1 MSQTV
6 SSTSARRT
14 TAALQ
19 HACSPADTTVIAKPV
34 IIPRVSPL
42 VETSFLQVSKPQLS
56 EAPGSSGDWVSK
68 AVPVP
73 RGVIYA
79 QSSPLDSLG
88 ELQSHTTA
96 DGAEKRVHFSETPS
110 VLEITPRH
118 KPRTAY
124 SAAGAKYFS
133 TELPTSHMYAP
144 PPPPISV
151 ALQIPMFESVAES
164 TKQLPLFVSRG
175 PSAADSGHV
184 HCVALEPFL
193 SESQDKSLKTFQKT
207 QSLSL
212 SAPDLSVSGLSVV
225 SESTHSDTSLAVGGV
240 SVLAKS
246 VLEDLCKPGDVSYLY
261 PSLPITKAK

>member
-6 SSTSARRT
+6 SSTSART

-42 VETSFLQVSKPQLS
+42 VETSFLQVSKPQFS

-79 QSSPLDSLG
+79 QSSPLSYPDSLG

-124 SAAGAKYFS
+124 SAGAKYFS

-184 HCVALEPFL
+184 HCVASEPFL

-225 SESTHSDTSLAVGGV
+225 SESTHSDTSLAMGAGKV
-240 SVLAKS
+240 SA
-246 VLEDLCKPGDVSYLY
+246 
-261 PSLPITKAK
+261 